1 METDRANDPQKKG
14 MGIKMNT
21 TKERQDEKV
30 LLVSD
35 TVKVKG
41 YRPRYYLWR
50 DAGNYRV
57 EVQLGREWAEE
68 DLGGDLTFAADCY
81 RAIRKGGVTP
91 CALSDVVEELR
102 KRKNL

>member
-1 METDRANDPQKKG
+1 MDA
-14 MGIKMNT
+14 
-21 TKERQDEKV
+21 TKEQNKEKE
-30 LLVSD
+30 LLVKD
-35 TVKVKG
+35 TVTVKG
-41 YRPRYYLWR
+41 FRPRYFLWR

>member
-1 METDRANDPQKKG
+1 ME
-14 MGIKMNT
+14 T
-21 TKERQDEKV
+21 TKERQNEKV

-35 TVKVKG
+35 TVRVKG

-57 EVQLGREWAEE
+57 EVQLGREWAVE
-68 DLGGDLTFAADCY
+68 DLGEDLTLAVDCY

-91 CALSDVVEELR
+91 CALADVVEELVQ

>member
-1 METDRANDPQKKG
+1 MDTA
-14 MGIKMNT
+14 
-21 TKERQDEKV
+21 KERQSEKE
-30 LLVSD
+30 LLVRD
-35 TVKVKG
+35 TVTVAG
-41 YRPRYYLWR
+41 LRPRYYLWR

-68 DLGGDLTFAADCY
+68 NLGEDLILAVDCY